1 MPVRRLRKNYVGREE
16 FNGLRVC
23 GKGKIS
29 GRMLK
34 KFVQQGHSE

>member
-1 MPVRRLRKNYVGREE
+1 MLAREE
-16 FNGLRVC
+16 INGLRVC